1 MRIGNY
7 PYTDHVCDRRTRC
20 QAEKFKETLG
30 VKNYVELPIAI
41 VVTLGLLL
49 VTAGCDKS
57 EKAAVADNPALATPV
72 PEGMVRGTVLETM
85 DSGGYTYVLVE
96 TDQDQRWAAAQQ
108 TAVSVGD
115 VVQMGAG
122 APMAGFTSKTLD
134 RSFDVLYFIDGLQN
148 LSAPAGA
155 ATQGVTAMPEGH
167 PATGM
172 PPGHPSVDAAGVAPA
187 ADNSVAALE
196 PGRDIAW
203 VYANKDELAGQQVSL
218 RGKVVKYN
226 EGILGW
232 NFIHLQDGS
241 GEAGDGSNDMTI
253 TSKATTAVGE
263 TIVVT
268 GTVILDKDFGAGY
281 AFPTMIEDATIAA
294 E

>member
-1 MRIGNY
+1 M
-7 PYTDHVCDRRTRC
+7 
-20 QAEKFKETLG
+20 
-30 VKNYVELPIAI
+30 KNYVELPIAM
-41 VVTLGLLL
+41 VVTLGVLL
-49 VTAGCDKS
+49 VTAGCDIS
-57 EKAAVADNPALATPV
+57 EESAVADNPALATPV

-85 DSGGYTYVLVE
+85 DSGGYTYVLVD

-108 TAVSVGD
+108 TAVSAGD
-115 VVQMGAG
+115 VVQMGTG
-122 APMAGFTSKTLD
+122 MPMTGFTSKTLD
-134 RSFDVLYFIDGLQN
+134 RTFDVLYFVDGLQN
-148 LSAPAGA
+148 LSAPAAA
-155 ATQGVTAMPEGH
+155 ATQGAAALPEGH

-172 PPGHPSVDAAGVAPA
+172 PPGHPSVDAAGDAAA
-187 ADNSVAALE
+187 ADTPVAALE
-196 PGRDIAW
+196 PGQDIAW
-203 VYANKDELAGQQVSL
+203 VHGNRDSLGGKQVSL

-241 GEAGDGSNDMTI
+241 GDVADGSNDLTI

-263 TIVVT
+263 TVVVT

>member
-1 MRIGNY
+1 MEI
-7 PYTDHVCDRRTRC
+7 P
-20 QAEKFKETLG
+20 G
-30 VKNYVELPIAI
+30 VKNYVALPVALA
-41 VVTLGLLL
+41 VTMGPLL
-49 VTAGCDKS
+49 VLTGCDTS
-57 EKAAVADNPALATPV
+57 DEAAVADNPALAAPV

-85 DSGGYTYVLVE
+85 DSGGYTYVHIE
-96 TDQDQRWAAAQQ
+96 TDQDQRWAATQQ

-115 VVQMGAG
+115 VVQMGTAM
-122 APMAGFTSKTLD
+122 PMADFTSKTLG
-134 RSFDVLYFIDGLQN
+134 RTFDVVYFVDGLQN

-155 ATQGVTAMPEGH
+155 TATSAAAMPEGH
-167 PATGM
+167 PATAMPPGHPATEM
-172 PPGHPSVDAAGVAPA
+172 PPGHPSVDAAAGAPA
-187 ADNSVAALE
+187 ADASVAALE
-196 PGRDIAW
+196 PGQDIAW
-203 VYANKDELAGQQVSL
+203 VHTNRDELAGQQVSL

-241 GEAGDGSNDMTI
+241 GDAGDGSNDLTI

-268 GTVILDKDFGAGY
+268 GNVILDKDFGAGY
-281 AFPTMIEDATIAA
+281 AFPVLVEDATIAA

>member
-1 MRIGNY
+1 M
-7 PYTDHVCDRRTRC
+7 
-20 QAEKFKETLG
+20 
-30 VKNYVELPIAI
+30 KNYVALPTAM
-41 VVTLGLLL
+41 VVTLGLFL
-49 VTAGCDKS
+49 VTAGCDMS
-57 EKAAVADNPALATPV
+57 EETAVADNPALATPV

-85 DSGGYTYVLVE
+85 DAGGYTYVLVD

-122 APMAGFTSKTLD
+122 MPMAGFTSKTLN

-148 LSAPAGA
+148 LSAPAAA
-155 ATQGVTAMPEGH
+155 ATQGAATLPEGH

-172 PPGHPSVDAAGVAPA
+172 PPGHPGVDAAGVAPA
-187 ADNSVAALE
+187 ADTSVATLE
-196 PGRDIAW
+196 PGQDIAW
-203 VYANKDELAGQQVSL
+203 VYDNKASLAGQQVSL

-241 GEAGDGSNDMTI
+241 GDVADGSNDMTI

-263 TIVVT
+263 TVVVT

-281 AFPTMIEDATIAA
+281 AFPTMIEDASIAT

>member
-1 MRIGNY
+1 ML
-7 PYTDHVCDRRTRC
+7 CDRQAVAADKKLTETR
-20 QAEKFKETLG
+20 A
-30 VKNYVELPIAI
+30 VKNYVALPIALA
-41 VVTLGLLL
+41 VTLGPLL

-57 EKAAVADNPALATPV
+57 EKAAVADDPALATPV

-108 TAVSVGD
+108 TDVSVGD

-122 APMAGFTSKTLD
+122 MPMADFTSKTLD
-134 RSFDVLYFIDGLQN
+134 RTFDVLYFIDGLQN
-148 LSAPAGA
+148 LSEPAAAAAPGA
-155 ATQGVTAMPEGH
+155 AALPEGH

-172 PPGHPSVDAAGVAPA
+172 PPGHPSVDTAGDTAA
-187 ADNSVAALE
+187 ADTSVAALE
-196 PGRDIAW
+196 PGQDIAW
-203 VYANKDELAGQQVSL
+203 VYANKDSLAGQQVSL
-218 RGKVVKYN
+218 RGTVVKYN

-241 GEAGDGSNDMTI
+241 GDAADGSNDLTV
-253 TSKATTAVGE
+253 TSNATTAVGE